1 MGKVISTRHGF
12 KRTSFNFYEKQRFT
26 SKLLLGILLLA
37 ELLLIYMLIEQELSG
52 RLWGMKP
59 VNPIILFAALFFITT
74 PLITLFLITRF
85 DTVIND
91 DGIFYRWRPYNRS
104 YSIYDWS
111 AVRTV
116 SIVEMKGPRIG
127 KSKSARRGEMHYLG
141 GKFGMQL
148 ETKSGKIKILGTHRP
163 EELNRILVRV
173 AGDKYRSNTEH
184 SFDYA

>member
-1 MGKVISTRHGF
+1 VGKVISTRHGF

-26 SKLLLGILLLA
+26 SKLLLGALMFV
-37 ELLLIYMLIEQELSG
+37 ELGLIYILIEQELSG

-59 VNPIILFAALFFITT
+59 VNPFILFGILFFVTT

-111 AVRTV
+111 AIRTV
-116 SIVEMKGPRIG
+116 SIVEMKGVRIG
-127 KSKSARRGEMHYLG
+127 KSGSLKGGERHHLG

-173 AGDKYRSNTEH
+173 AGDRYRSNSEH